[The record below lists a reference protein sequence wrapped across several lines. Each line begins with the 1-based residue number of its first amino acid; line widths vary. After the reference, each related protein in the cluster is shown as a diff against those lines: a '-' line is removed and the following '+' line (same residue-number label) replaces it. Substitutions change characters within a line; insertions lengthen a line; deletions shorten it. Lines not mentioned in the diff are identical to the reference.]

1 MRQLPQELRLYPNL
15 KSSRSSTSYG
25 PPIKR
30 PAPQPQPAPKPTSR
44 RGLLGAIGA
53 AACAGGALLI
63 PGKAAA
69 TQAAVDD
76 SRTARNAEEA
86 ELLRLFRAID
96 VPEIDDG
103 TAKARALVVNM
114 IRGLVPNELRHH

>member
-1 MRQLPQELRLYPNL
+1 
-15 KSSRSSTSYG
+15 
-25 PPIKR
+25 
-30 PAPQPQPAPKPTSR
+30 
-44 RGLLGAIGA
+44 
-53 AACAGGALLI
+53 
-63 PGKAAA
+63 
-69 TQAAVDD
+69 VDD